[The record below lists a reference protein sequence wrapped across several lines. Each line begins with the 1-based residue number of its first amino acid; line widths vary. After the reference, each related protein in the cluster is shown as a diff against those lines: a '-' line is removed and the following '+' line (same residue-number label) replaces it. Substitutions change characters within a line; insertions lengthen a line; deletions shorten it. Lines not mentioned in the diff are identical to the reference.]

1 MVNEDT
7 AQVCAS
13 YLKLMGVENAEEVVQ
28 AQLAKQMD
36 DTAVSEKYLAAAK
49 ESVTDVSDNLE
60 DATSDDIANLQK
72 EGLITDEV
80 AQRMIYY
87 KIQKLLASDTVFD
100 TSTDI
105 ANLANLIVML
115 EQSSVE
121 CGRLSKLINLLNQ
134 QSIMPEERRK
144 NIENAIQE
152 EIANIGKNNGVEI
165 PTLQYG
171 GANESNKTSSSSSN
185 TKKSYDWL
193 EKSIEN
199 IEDEI
204 SRLDR
209 VVDSSFTSWSE
220 KNEALEKQMDLINQE
235 ISLCKNQRVA

>member
-1 MVNEDT
+1 
-7 AQVCAS
+7 
-13 YLKLMGVENAEEVVQ
+13 
-28 AQLAKQMD
+28 
-36 DTAVSEKYLAAAK
+36 
-49 ESVTDVSDNLE
+49 
-60 DATSDDIANLQK
+60 
-72 EGLITDEV
+72 
-80 AQRMIYY
+80 
-87 KIQKLLASDTVFD
+87 
-100 TSTDI
+100 
-105 ANLANLIVML
+105 
-115 EQSSVE
+115 
-121 CGRLSKLINLLNQ
+121 
-134 QSIMPEERRK
+134 MPEERRK